1 VINFKKTILVLSVA
15 IAILGFLDFYLNKDQ
30 NLAFSPI
37 HRNNIP
43 PLPKEELKTICQGEE
58 SKFSCYDKYYR
69 ALALSD
75 LNLAIADL
83 KGRYGVNEYVR
94 NLCHPLIHSIGRTY
108 AEKSSNVLG
117 AFAEG
122 DPFCWSGYYHGVME
136 QIVAEVGK
144 DNLKSEIN
152 KICSGIPGRISFDRY
167 NCVHGLGHGL
177 MALTNNE
184 VFRSLDM
191 CNNLRGA
198 LVRSWC
204 GTGVF
209 MENVIADG
217 KNHKTKYLNPDQPFF
232 PCPEVNK
239 KYRDE
244 CYLGQTSY
252 VLKIINYDFEKV
264 FDMCS
269 EIEEDFRDECY
280 ISIGRD
286 ASGNT
291 ISNAAK
297 TKEICELGKTA
308 EQKQKCIEGAVI
320 DFISY
325 YHSDIKALEL
335 CNSLGEEIKPSCLK
349 ITREYWSIF

>member
-1 VINFKKTILVLSVA
+1 
-15 IAILGFLDFYLNKDQ
+15 
-30 NLAFSPI
+30 
-37 HRNNIP
+37 
-43 PLPKEELKTICQGEE
+43 
-58 SKFSCYDKYYR
+58 
-69 ALALSD
+69 
-75 LNLAIADL
+75 
-83 KGRYGVNEYVR
+83 
-94 NLCHPLIHSIGRTY
+94 
-108 AEKSSNVLG
+108 
-117 AFAEG
+117 
-122 DPFCWSGYYHGVME
+122 ME